1 MWKKPWLIA
10 RTEIPMVFKSR
21 YVRMIPVILVVMSV
35 SFGGL
40 MTYLV
45 LIWGMTD
52 PVTFSFVMAS
62 GMGLVIIMLPVM
74 LPVMIA
80 ADSIVG
86 EKERHTLVPLL
97 STPLTDGELLRGK
110 ILTALIPGLL
120 VAYGN
125 LILAV
130 ALVNGIVLM
139 VAPQLLWAWPTPLPL
154 IQAILMPFLFSFLAV
169 EIMVILSGR
178 ANTVYEAYQTGGILI
193 LPSMLFGYSA
203 FLEGTGIDW
212 WIFIIGTIIL
222 LLLNL
227 ILYRVAVRLF
237 NRDDLITR
245 TG

>member
-1 MWKKPWLIA
+1 MWRKSWLIA

-21 YVRMIPVILVVMSV
+21 YVRMIPFLLVLMSV
-35 SFGGL
+35 VFGGFI
-40 MTYLV
+40 TFLV
-45 LIWGMTD
+45 LSWGITD
-52 PVTFSFVMAS
+52 AINFNFVMAS
-62 GMGLVIIMLPVM
+62 GMSTVIIMLPIM

-86 EKERHTLVPLL
+86 EKERHTIVPLL
-97 STPLTDGELLRGK
+97 TTPLTDGELLRGK

-130 ALVNGIVLM
+130 VIVNGVVLM
-139 VAPQLLWAWPTPLPL
+139 MAPQLLWVWPSLLSL
-154 IQAILMPFLFSFLAV
+154 IQAIVMPLLFSFLAV

-178 ANTVYEAYQTGGILI
+178 ANTVYEAYQTGGVLI
-193 LPSMLFGYSA
+193 LPAMVFGFSA
-203 FLEGTGIDW
+203 FLEGTGVDW
-212 WIFIIGTIIL
+212 WIFMIGTIIL

-237 NRDDLITR
+237 NRDELITR

>member
-1 MWKKPWLIA
+1 MWKKSWLIA

-21 YVRMIPVILVVMSV
+21 YVRMIPIILVIMSV
-35 SFGGL
+35 SFGGV
-40 MTYLV
+40 MTYFILS
-45 LIWGMTD
+45 WGMTD
-52 PVTFSFVMAS
+52 PYIFNLTMAS
-62 GMGLVIIMLPVM
+62 GMGLVIVMLPIM

-120 VAYGN
+120 AAYGN

-130 ALVNGIVLM
+130 VIVNGIVFFL
-139 VAPQLLWAWPTPLPL
+139 APELLWAWPTFLPL
-154 IQAILMPFLFSFLAV
+154 IQAILTPLLFSFLAV

-178 ANTVYEAYQTGGILI
+178 ANTVYEAYQTGGVLI
-193 LPSMLFGYSA
+193 VPGMVFGFST
-203 FLEGTGIDW
+203 FLEGTGFDW
-212 WIFIIGTIIL
+212 WIFIIGTIIMV
-222 LLLNL
+222 LLNL

-237 NRDDLITR
+237 NRDEMITR

>member
-1 MWKKPWLIA
+1 MWKKSWLIA

-21 YVRMIPVILVVMSV
+21 YVRMIPIILVIMSV
-35 SFGGL
+35 SFGGV
-40 MTYLV
+40 MTYLI
-45 LIWGMTD
+45 LSWGMTD
-52 PVTFSFVMAS
+52 PYIFNLTMAS
-62 GMGLVIIMLPVM
+62 GMGLVIVMLPIM

-120 VAYGN
+120 AAYGN

-130 ALVNGIVLM
+130 VIVNGIVFFL
-139 VAPQLLWAWPTPLPL
+139 APELLWAWPTFLPL
-154 IQAILMPFLFSFLAV
+154 IQAILTPLLFSFLAV

-178 ANTVYEAYQTGGILI
+178 ANTVYEAYQTGGVLI
-193 LPSMLFGYSA
+193 VPGMVFGFST
-203 FLEGTGIDW
+203 FLEGTGFDW
-212 WIFIIGTIIL
+212 WIFIIGTIIMV
-222 LLLNL
+222 LLNL

-237 NRDDLITR
+237 NRDEMITR

>member
-1 MWKKPWLIA
+1 
-10 RTEIPMVFKSR
+10 MVFKSR
-21 YVRMIPVILVVMSV
+21 YVRMIPVILVLMSV
-35 SFGGL
+35 LFGGV
-40 MTYLV
+40 MTYLI
-45 LIWGMTD
+45 LSWGMTD
-52 PVTFSFVMAS
+52 AIAFNLMMAS
-62 GMGLVIIMLPVM
+62 IMGVTIIMLPVM

-97 STPLTDGELLRGK
+97 TTPLTDGELLGGK

-130 ALVNGIVLM
+130 VIVNGVVLM
-139 VAPQLLWAWPTPLPL
+139 MAPQLLWVWPTLLPL
-154 IQAILMPFLFSFLAV
+154 IQAIVMPLLFSFLAV

-178 ANTVYEAYQTGGILI
+178 ANTVYEAYQTGGMLI
-193 LPSMLFGYSA
+193 LPSMVFGYSA
-203 FLEGTGIDW
+203 FLEGTGFDW

-237 NRDDLITR
+237 NRDELITR